1 MYNYGKL
8 EAVFTANADR
18 ERAHTLTDSLV
29 FRGEKDSPG
38 AANLSTWLIGHS
50 QVWPSVQKQ
59 ESWQPVALN
68 CSSV

>member
-1 MYNYGKL
+1 MYNYEKL

-38 AANLSTWLIGHS
+38 AANLST
-50 QVWPSVQKQ
+50 
-59 ESWQPVALN
+59 
-68 CSSV
+68 